1 MICRR
6 SFRRDV
12 GLLESLIYLDL
23 FGGVPLR
30 TDVHFNV
37 MDWAGEEREIHHHGM
52 TVFGPML
59 YSKGCTGTILCADDV
74 YRFWRCSYGVD
85 ELRMTAT
92 HRTIPNLQLEFDS
105 AADGDK
111 VLSCEVPE
119 GIWEQICALAHDVSP
134 VEIKSEGQD
143 DEHAVEIR
151 QALSRDDFRRV
162 MEGVRFHECSMH
174 AGQAS
179 LSNTLQYNLLKNTP
193 ISSRDIYN
201 ILLASPGPCN
211 RCLCGKSKHR
221 STNPRKRRQ
230 EDVRDKRD
238 AMPDFSEPRTG
249 EILGLDLMFEDG
261 QVYLI
266 VVGRHMGYIH
276 LVPVT
281 SKKKGGVCAAI
292 KEVILDYRRN
302 RIQVE
307 SLYAERFPWGTAGA
321 TISESLTLSE
331 VQSDN
336 EGAFVAA
343 AVELLPSYNIRS
355 TFVSAGEH
363 VGYVERAILT
373 IRTRAHAT
381 MVGLKWLMP
390 PKVKVHCL
398 LNVAMWM
405 NILAGSRTSDSA
417 WVLLTA
423 QTLNYRDLTN
433 TVFGDLVVAHRT
445 SVSLPPGQAAGEL
458 GISCGPV
465 ATAAGAIYFYSL
477 STREVKVRRRFK
489 VATPVDLEQYDF
501 KPNPHWVAMG
511 DVGKSYLDF
520 TRNRP
525 RPNMPGEDDVAPE
538 GEREPPAGSF
548 MTVGASEGDLL
559 EPEMTEIHEV
569 ETAPVQSPPARTPPA
584 SYDRNDYV
592 RDQVAGRLETLDLD
606 ENRVAAHLQFD
617 DDAMDVAARSEELM
631 QKRIADRVNGRKKEV
646 AAKKGKA
653 RGAMNL
659 DSQSTQPRPDY
670 KAPDWLSQS
679 SSPPEPGN
687 QPPPTTPVAGVPDP
701 ASTHV
706 PDVNI
711 GAERES
717 VRKQPARQLPR
728 RGARDRRWQGSCRS
742 AMLKRRKSMRVL
754 CKALLATEGQAVQP
768 DGVPQESFKTI
779 NWEKASK
786 LMDKAVDAAIDIE
799 VKQIA
804 DLYSVCH
811 PVHDTPAEYHR
822 SVDLL
827 DRKADGT
834 WKARLCVS
842 LTAHGGTIDYGID
855 LYSPT
860 IDIKVVLL
868 VLSIG
873 LQAGSELTIWDVK
886 AAYLK
891 SPLPTKGVYVLLKPH
906 VAAKM
911 VECKPEWKSF
921 LRPNG
926 SLMVECD
933 KAWYG
938 LASAA
943 ALWNAEVHKT
953 LTDACGYTQHSM
965 VSCLYY
971 RRVGKTMCILMLHVD
986 DIGALFP
993 PKSAERARVKAILE
1007 EKYEALKEQ
1016 TGRNLTYI
1024 GMEIVQSDDSFSVS
1038 MARRIGQLE
1047 GDFGG
1052 FPVGK
1057 VPPINPARTQSFCTP
1072 DADDCKKFADIKRYR
1087 SLVMTLAY
1095 IANVRPDIRFHVM
1108 FLATRQVTPTV
1119 NDWARALHIA
1129 SYLKATQH
1137 DSMIVRAIGKDV
1149 VVSTY
1154 TDAAYDVHLDS
1165 KSHSGVTVFVGE
1177 AGCAIYSS
1185 SNKQHCVTRSS
1196 TDAEIV
1202 ACEVGALLGSYY
1214 RDVLQELGIIADV
1227 LQFQDNQSC
1236 ITLCGKGTRCYD
1248 RKERH
1253 MVRRINYLKEYLD
1266 DPAHRTSLLWCPTA
1280 EMTADILTKDL
1291 HGYAFALH
1299 KASLMGWPRPIDPTK
1314 TGEM

>member
-1 MICRR
+1 
-6 SFRRDV
+6 
-12 GLLESLIYLDL
+12 
-23 FGGVPLR
+23 
-30 TDVHFNV
+30 
-37 MDWAGEEREIHHHGM
+37 M

-59 YSKGCTGTILCADDV
+59 YSEGCTGTILCADDV
-74 YRFWRCSYGVD
+74 YRHWRCSYGEE

-92 HRTIPNLQLEFDS
+92 HRTIRNLKLEFNS
-105 AADGDK
+105 IAGDK
-111 VLSCEVPE
+111 VLSCDVPDRV
-119 GIWEQICALAHDVSP
+119 WEQICALAHDVSP
-134 VEIKSEGQD
+134 VEMNGEAPGDGQ
-143 DEHAVEIR
+143 AVEIL

-179 LSNTLQYNLLKNTP
+179 LSNTLEHHLLNNSP

-230 EDVRDKRD
+230 EDIRDKRD
-238 AMPDFSEPRTG
+238 AMPDFSERPTG
-249 EILGLDLMFEDG
+249 EVLGLDLMFEDG

-281 SKKKGGVCAAI
+281 SKKKTGVCKAI

-302 RIQVE
+302 RIQVV

-321 TISESLTLSE
+321 IISDSLTLNE
-331 VQSDN
+331 VESDN

-343 AVELLPSYNIRS
+343 AVELLPEFNIRS
-355 TFVSAGEH
+355 TFVAAGEH
-363 VGYVERAILT
+363 VGYVERAIQT

-381 MVGLKWLMP
+381 MVGLKWQMP
-390 PKVKVHCL
+390 PRVKMYCL
-398 LNVAMWM
+398 LNVAVWM

-417 WVLLTA
+417 WLLLTA
-423 QTLNYRDLTN
+423 RTLNYRDLTN

-465 ATAAGAIYFYSL
+465 ATAPGAIYFFSL

-489 VATPVDLEQYDF
+489 VATPVDMALYDF

-525 RPNMPGEDDVAPE
+525 RPNTPGEDDVAPD

-548 MTVGASEGDLL
+548 MTSGASEGALL
-559 EPEMTEIHEV
+559 EPETIEIHGV
-569 ETAPVQSPPARTPPA
+569 ETAPVQSPPPVTPPV
-584 SYDRNDYV
+584 SYDRNV
-592 RDQVAGRLETLDLD
+592 HLREQAAGRLEMLELDD
-606 ENRVAAHLQFD
+606 DRVATHLQFD
-617 DDAMDVAARSEELM
+617 DDAMEVAMRAEEHLEARIDDRAAET
-631 QKRIADRVNGRKKEV
+631 QKRTSG
-646 AAKKGKA
+646 KKGKRRA
-653 RGAMNL
+653 GGAPKPTVSRGA
-659 DSQSTQPRPDY
+659 SPRPDY
-670 KAPDWLSQS
+670 QVPDWVSQS
-679 SSPPEPGN
+679 SSPFTTGT
-687 QPPPTTPVAGVPDP
+687 QPPPTTPTEGVPDP

-711 GAERES
+711 GAHRES
-717 VRKQPARQLPR
+717 VRKQPTRQLPR

-742 AMLKRRKSMRVL
+742 ATLKRHKAMRVL
-754 CKALLATEGQAVQP
+754 CRCMLAMEGKAVQP

-779 NWEKASK
+779 NWEKAAK

-855 LYSPT
+855 LYAPT
-860 IDIKVVLL
+860 IDLKVVLL

-873 LQAGSELTIWDVK
+873 LQAGSELTTWDVK
-886 AAYLK
+886 GAYLK
-891 SPLPTKGVYVLLKPH
+891 SPLPTKGVFVLLKPH

-938 LASAA
+938 LAAAA

-993 PKSAERARVKAILE
+993 PNSAERARVKAILE

-1024 GMEIVQSDDSFSVS
+1024 GMEIVQEDDCFKVS
-1038 MARRIGQLE
+1038 MAKRIGLLE

-1052 FPVGK
+1052 FPVSK
-1057 VPPINPARTQSFCTP
+1057 APPINPARTQSFCTP
-1072 DADDCKKFADIKRYR
+1072 DAPDCKEYPDTKRFR

-1129 SYLKATQH
+1129 SYLKATQD

-1149 VVSTY
+1149 VVSMY
-1154 TDAAYDVHLDS
+1154 TDAAYDVHVDS
-1165 KSHSGVTVFVGE
+1165 KSHSGITVFVGE
-1177 AGCAIYSS
+1177 AGCAMFSS
-1185 SNKQHCVTRSS
+1185 SNKQHCITRSS

-1214 RDVLQELGIIADV
+1214 RDVLQELGIRADV

-1236 ITLCGKGTRCYD
+1236 ITLCEKGTRCYD

-1266 DPAHRTSLLWCPTA
+1266 DETHRTSLLWCPTA

-1299 KASLMGWPRPIDPTK
+1299 KASLMGWPRPIDPADASK
-1314 TGEM
+1314 V